1 MNGQMKKSKKKLV
14 DEYIARVN
22 PYEKQKPLAFD
33 LRGYASYVAE
43 NKIKA
48 TEITPEIMKRFS
60 KL

>member
-43 NKIKA
+43 NEIKA